1 MNWTMQRQGIFN
13 AIRMDRAFAA
23 FNFKA
28 SDAIGGVPQK
38 PKQQIWPNLDR
49 PMRLSLDYLPSSIYL
64 PKNVEYSLLYSYVG
78 L

>member
-1 MNWTMQRQGIFN
+1 MQRHGIFN
-13 AIRMDRAFAA
+13 AIRMDKAFAA

-28 SDAIGGVPQK
+28 PEVIIRGVPQN

-49 PMRLSLDYLPSSIYL
+49 SMRLSGDYLPSSIYL
-64 PKNVEYSLLYSYVG
+64 PKNVENSLLYSYVG

>member
-1 MNWTMQRQGIFN
+1 MNWTMQKHGIFN
-13 AIRMDRAFAA
+13 AIRMDKAFEA

-49 PMRLSLDYLPSSIYL
+49 SMRLSGDYLPSSIYL
-64 PKNVEYSLLYSYVG
+64 PKNVENSLLYSYVG

>member
-1 MNWTMQRQGIFN
+1 MQRQVIFN
-13 AIRMDRAFAA
+13 AIRMDKAFAA

-28 SDAIGGVPQK
+28 SDVIIRGVPQK

-49 PMRLSLDYLPSSIYL
+49 PKRLSGDYLSSSIYM
-64 PKNVEYSLLYSYVG
+64 PKNVENSLFYSYVG